1 LILILLSK
9 QPKLAMQITSSEIQ
23 AMRELMPDYT
33 PGLEA
38 MDHLERH
45 NGDVEMA
52 FQDLCQEKNGQA
64 IMGGDKSLLQI
75 TLKALRN
82 ELCGDDGFRGQIK
95 EYTKNPGSS
104 PLLTGVIVS
113 LVGLASSSGLPLDPA
128 IATVIVLYILKIG
141 VNIFCDYTEP
151 PAASGGTLPPAP

>member
-1 LILILLSK
+1 
-9 QPKLAMQITSSEIQ
+9 MET
-23 AMRELMPDYT
+23 
-33 PGLEA
+33 
-38 MDHLERH
+38 
-45 NGDVEMA
+45 A
-52 FQDLCQEKNGQA
+52 FQDLWQEKNGQA
-64 IMGGDKSLLQI
+64 MMGGDKSLLQI

-95 EYTKNPGSS
+95 EYSKNPGSS

-151 PAASGGTLPPAP
+151 PAASGGTLPPAK

>member
-1 LILILLSK
+1 
-9 QPKLAMQITSSEIQ
+9 MQITSSEIQ

-38 MDHLERH
+38 MDHLEKH
-45 NGDVEMA
+45 NGDMETA
-52 FQDLCQEKNGQA
+52 FQDLWQEKNPQV

-82 ELCGDDGFRGQIK
+82 ELCGDDGFRGQLT

-113 LVGLASSSGLPLDPA
+113 LVGLASSSGLPPDPA

>member
-1 LILILLSK
+1 
-9 QPKLAMQITSSEIQ
+9 MQITNSEIQ

-38 MDHLERH
+38 MDHLEKH
-45 NGDVEMA
+45 NGDMETA
-52 FQDLCQEKNGQA
+52 FQDLWQEKNGQA
-64 IMGGDKSLLQI
+64 MMGGDKSFLQI

-82 ELCGDDGFRGQIK
+82 ELCGDHGFRGQLK
-95 EYTKNPGSS
+95 EYSKNPGSS
-104 PLLTGVIVS
+104 PLLTGAIVS

-141 VNIFCDYTEP
+141 VHVFCDYTEP
-151 PAASGGTLPPAP
+151 PTASGGTLPPAK

>member
-1 LILILLSK
+1 
-9 QPKLAMQITSSEIQ
+9 MQITSSEIQ

-38 MDHLERH
+38 MDHLEKH
-45 NGDVEMA
+45 NGDMETA
-52 FQDLCQEKNGQA
+52 FQDLWQEKNGQA

-82 ELCGDDGFRGQIK
+82 ELCGDDGFRGQLR
-95 EYTKNPGSS
+95 EYTRNPGSS

-151 PAASGGTLPPAP
+151 PAASGGTLPPAK

>member
-1 LILILLSK
+1 
-9 QPKLAMQITSSEIQ
+9 MQVTSSEIQ
-23 AMRELMPDYT
+23 AMRELMPDYP

-38 MDHLERH
+38 MDHLEKH
-45 NGDVEMA
+45 KGNMETA
-52 FQDLCQEKNGQA
+52 FQDLWQEKNGRA
-64 IMGGDKSLLQI
+64 MMEEGRSLWQI
-75 TLKALRN
+75 TLKTLRN
-82 ELCGDDGFRGQIK
+82 ELCGDDGFRDQLK

-113 LVGLASSSGLPLDPA
+113 LVGLASANGVPIDPA

-151 PAASGGTLPPAP
+151 TGDSSGILPPAK

>member
-1 LILILLSK
+1 
-9 QPKLAMQITSSEIQ
+9 MQITNSEIQ
-23 AMRELMPDYT
+23 AMGELMPDYT

-38 MDHLERH
+38 MDHLEKH
-45 NGDVEMA
+45 NGDMETA
-52 FQDLCQEKNGQA
+52 FQELWQEKNRQV

-82 ELCGDDGFRGQIK
+82 ELCGDDGFRGQLK

>member
-1 LILILLSK
+1 MILLSK
-9 QPKLAMQITSSEIQ
+9 PPKLAMQITNSEIK

-38 MDHLERH
+38 MDHL
-45 NGDVEMA
+45 A
-52 FQDLCQEKNGQA
+52 
-64 IMGGDKSLLQI
+64 
-75 TLKALRN
+75 
-82 ELCGDDGFRGQIK
+82 
-95 EYTKNPGSS
+95 
-104 PLLTGVIVS
+104 
-113 LVGLASSSGLPLDPA
+113 LDPA

>member
-1 LILILLSK
+1 
-9 QPKLAMQITSSEIQ
+9 MQLTNNEIQ

-38 MDHLERH
+38 LDQLEKH
-45 NGDVEMA
+45 NGNMETA
-52 FQDLCQEKNGQA
+52 FQDLWREKNGA
-64 IMGGDKSLLQI
+64 AMMVEGKSLWDI
-75 TLKALRN
+75 TLKNLRN

-104 PLLTGVIVS
+104 PLLTGLIVS
-113 LVGLASSSGLPLDPA
+113 LVSLASANGLPLDPA

-151 PAASGGTLPPAP
+151 PTTSSRTLPPTS

>member
-1 LILILLSK
+1 
-9 QPKLAMQITSSEIQ
+9 MQITSNEIQ
-23 AMRELMPDYT
+23 AMRELMPDYN

-38 MDHLERH
+38 MDHLERN
-45 NGDVEMA
+45 NGDVERA
-52 FQDLCQEKNGQA
+52 FEDLWQAKNGQA
-64 IMGGDKSLLQI
+64 MMGGDRSLLQI

-82 ELCGDDGFRGQIK
+82 ELCGDDGFRGQIR
-95 EYTKNPGSS
+95 EYTRNPGSS

-151 PAASGGTLPPAP
+151 PAASGGTLPPAK

>member
-1 LILILLSK
+1 
-9 QPKLAMQITSSEIQ
+9 MQITNSEIK

-38 MDHLERH
+38 MDH
-45 NGDVEMA
+45 
-52 FQDLCQEKNGQA
+52 
-64 IMGGDKSLLQI
+64 
-75 TLKALRN
+75 
-82 ELCGDDGFRGQIK
+82 
-95 EYTKNPGSS
+95 
-104 PLLTGVIVS
+104 
-113 LVGLASSSGLPLDPA
+113 LASSSGLPLDPA

>member
-1 LILILLSK
+1 
-9 QPKLAMQITSSEIQ
+9 MQITSGEIQ

-38 MDHLERH
+38 MDHLEKH
-45 NGDVEMA
+45 NGNMETA
-52 FQDLCQEKNGQA
+52 FQDLWQDKNGQM
-64 IMGGDKSLLQI
+64 IMGEGRSLLQI
-75 TLKALRN
+75 TLKNLRN

-104 PLLTGVIVS
+104 PLLTGAIVS
-113 LVGLASSSGLPLDPA
+113 LVSLASANGLPLDPA

-151 PAASGGTLPPAP
+151 PANTGGTLPPAQ

>member
-1 LILILLSK
+1 
-9 QPKLAMQITSSEIQ
+9 MQITSSEIQ

-38 MDHLERH
+38 IDHLEKH
-45 NGDVEMA
+45 NGNMETA
-52 FQDLCQEKNGQA
+52 FQDLWQEKNGQV
-64 IMGGDKSLLQI
+64 IMPEGKSLLQI
-75 TLKALRN
+75 TLKNLRN

-95 EYTKNPGSS
+95 EYTKDPSSS
-104 PLLTGVIVS
+104 PLLTGLIVS
-113 LVGLASSSGLPLDPA
+113 LVSIASVHGLPLDPA

>member
-1 LILILLSK
+1 
-9 QPKLAMQITSSEIQ
+9 MQVTSSEIQ

-38 MDHLERH
+38 MAHLERH
-45 NGDVEMA
+45 NGDMEMA
-52 FQDLCQEKNGQA
+52 FQDLWQEKNGQA
-64 IMGGDKSLLQI
+64 MMVEGKSLWDI
-75 TLKALRN
+75 TLKTLRN

-104 PLLTGVIVS
+104 PLLTGAIVS

-151 PAASGGTLPPAP
+151 PVASGGTLPPAK